1 MTILLSGTHSVP
13 LNEALRNKK
22 LGESPS
28 THIPVPDVVY
38 AADFALSADE
48 ELEALAV
55 GSRAEWAAAVWLIYG
70 CRLRIGEA
78 LAVRTRYR
86 INKGTTL
93 QVRGQVNLT
102 AQLKPLKFRV
112 EALRHP
118 AAVPQRAQRERFCP
132 VPQRR
137 AEQLRQARE
146 AARAALL
153 VGLHPDARQRTTQR
167 PGQAPDAMAF

>member
-112 EALRHP
+112 EG
-118 AAVPQRAQRERFCP
+118 
-132 VPQRR
+132 
-137 AEQLRQARE
+137 
-146 AARAALL
+146 RAATSRCC
-153 VGLHPDARQRTTQR
+153 PTACS
-167 PGQAPDAMAF
+167 A